1 MKLLI
6 HSNCP
11 LKSKK
16 KCIIKEAAF
25 TQTHARVVFT
35 KETTC
40 GKDVTISCHYF
51 TVSLAILLTNGVNN
65 LNSTEILHLHHSGS
79 FVLWISS
86 LFHAL
91 IKVSHNITASFCC
104 FKIKCYK
111 SELLGN
117 IFDVLTYYWPS
128 DNKMCDCNIGIYQM
142 NFRHSEIYAVLFFYN
157 IKQYTFYF
165 QTLC

>member
-1 MKLLI
+1 MQELYLPRKR
-6 HSNCP
+6 
-11 LKSKK
+11 
-16 KCIIKEAAF
+16 
-25 TQTHARVVFT
+25 RVA
-35 KETTC
+35 
-40 GKDVTISCHYF
+40 KDVTISCHYF

-86 LFHAL
+86 LLHAL

-117 IFDVLTYYWPS
+117 IFDVLTYYRPS

-142 NFRHSEIYAVLFFYN
+142 NFRHSEIYAVFFFYN